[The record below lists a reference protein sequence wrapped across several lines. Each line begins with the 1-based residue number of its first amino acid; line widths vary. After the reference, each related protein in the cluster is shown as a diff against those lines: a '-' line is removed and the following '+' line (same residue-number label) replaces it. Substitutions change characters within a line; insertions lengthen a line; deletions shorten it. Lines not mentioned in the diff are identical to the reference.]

1 MFQALCILANVA
13 DGDTA
18 KDFIMMNEDVLKKI
32 MNYMVS
38 QPIFNNPSFGIKLSA
53 KKKIL
58 TNWSTFRH
66 TTENEDMV
74 SDCKIHCAEH
84 VIASTSALHIDTLVL
99 IPG

>member
-38 QPIFNNPSFGIKLSA
+38 Q
-53 KKKIL
+53 
-58 TNWSTFRH
+58 TTFDLQALLLKH
-66 TTENEDMV
+66 
-74 SDCKIHCAEH
+74 
-84 VIASTSALHIDTLVL
+84 LHIFVLV
-99 IPG
+99 IG